1 MVNEHV
7 LTVSLEEFGLS
18 KYEAQAYVALISKG
32 TISAS
37 ELAYYSEIPRTKIYP
52 TLLKLENKKLAIIS
66 KSKPIMCTAIAPED
80 AFDGIIHEQINKVNA
95 MNSLVSNLKKAS
107 EESRKTRG
115 SEEKRYFH
123 VSANNVLSQLQTMI
137 EGSKSSIK
145 IMTDQWGFG
154 LLAECKDQL
163 VSVARR
169 NLDIKILVSPSQI
182 CSEAYRKIPDG
193 IEIRASEITQNCF
206 MFDETELLL
215 VNNDNGKGAI
225 FSSTDILASNQEK
238 IFSSIW
244 KNAIKTKALADMTK
258 TEAQEIYKIIKT
270 VNEIGLTYILNATM
284 VSKRPESDIF
294 KLLEKNGISF
304 KSKSLD
310 DVIEIMDAIVQIT
323 CSGHVNFEA
332 NTKNI
337 TVESK
342 LNSGHSLPWVSIL
355 DGCLQKQGYKTRTI
369 YQSNSNKGEKVH
381 IKIIKNWFL
390 ELLDF
395 VEGQIKFEIE
405 YIKKSV
411 IFKQTI
417 YNVL

>member
-1 MVNEHV
+1 MVNEHA

-18 KYEAQAYVALISKG
+18 KYEAQAYVALIARG

-37 ELAYYSEIPRTKIYP
+37 DLAYYSEIPRTKIYP

-95 MNSLVSNLKKAS
+95 MNSLVSSLKKAS

-123 VSANNVLSQLQTMI
+123 ISANNVLTQLQTMI

-154 LLAECKDQL
+154 LLGECKEQL
-163 VSVARR
+163 ISVARR
-169 NLDIKILVSPSQI
+169 NLDVKILVPPTQI
-182 CSEAYRKIPDG
+182 CSESYRKIPDG

-206 MFDETELLL
+206 IFDETELLL
-215 VNNDNGKGAI
+215 INNNNGKGAI
-225 FSSTDILASNQEK
+225 FSSTDILGINQEK
-238 IFSSIW
+238 VFSNIW
-244 KNAIKTKALADMTK
+244 KNSLKTKALADMTK

-270 VNEIGLTYILNATM
+270 INEAGLTHILNSSM
-284 VSKRPESDIF
+284 MSKKPELDLF
-294 KLLEKNGISF
+294 KLLEKNGILF
-304 KSKSLD
+304 KTKSLD
-310 DVIEIMDAIVQIT
+310 DVIEIMDAVLQIT

-337 TVESK
+337 TIESK

-355 DGCLQKQGYKTRTI
+355 DGCLQKQGYKTRTV
-369 YQSNSNKGEKVH
+369 YQNNTTKGEKVH
-381 IKIIKNWFL
+381 IKIIKN
-390 ELLDF
+390 
-395 VEGQIKFEIE
+395 
-405 YIKKSV
+405 
-411 IFKQTI
+411 
-417 YNVL
+417 

>member
-18 KYEAQAYVALISKG
+18 KYESQAYVALISRG
-32 TISAS
+32 TIAAS

-80 AFDGIIHEQINKVNA
+80 AFDDIIHEQINKVNA
-95 MNSLVSNLKKAS
+95 MNSLVSNLKKTS
-107 EESRKTRG
+107 EESRKSRG

-123 VSANNVLSQLQTMI
+123 ISANNVLTQLQTMI

-154 LLAECKDQL
+154 LLAECKEQL
-163 VSVARR
+163 ISVLRR
-169 NLDIKILVSPSQI
+169 NLDVKVLVSPSQI

-193 IEIRASEITQNCF
+193 VEIRTSEISQNCII
-206 MFDETELLL
+206 FDETELLMI
-215 VNNDNGKGAI
+215 NNENGKGAI
-225 FSSTDILASNQEK
+225 FSSTEILGINQEK
-238 IFSSIW
+238 IFSNIW
-244 KNAIKTKALADMTK
+244 KNGIKTKALADMTK

-270 VNEIGLTYILNATM
+270 INEMGLMHILNSTM
-284 VSKRPESDIF
+284 ISKKLEFDLF
-294 KLLEKNGISF
+294 KLLEKNGVSL

-310 DVIEIMDAIVQIT
+310 DVIEIMDAVLQIT

-332 NTKNI
+332 NSKNI

-355 DGCLQKQGYKTRTI
+355 DGCLHKQGYKTRTI
-369 YQSNSNKGEKVH
+369 YQNNSQKGEKVH
-381 IKIIKNWFL
+381 IKISKN
-390 ELLDF
+390 
-395 VEGQIKFEIE
+395 
-405 YIKKSV
+405 
-411 IFKQTI
+411 
-417 YNVL
+417 